1 MTRLT
6 PKAEELVQAGREALR
21 PSEADRARVFQAL
34 LPRLG
39 DGLGAEGLERAFDC
53 TSSCK
58 RNRREGCRGDR
69 RDRRRG
75 RRAVPRAAH
84 GVAAG
89 KACHDGAGTLGC
101 VPPAPIEKVPESAP
115 SAVPRAEA
123 AEERAPVAPRPADS
137 LAEEVAILSQASA
150 ALHGGRPAAALK
162 ALDEHRRKFPRGAL
176 VQERTSARIQALCAL
191 GRMKEAQAELARLAR
206 TSPNSPHVARARK
219 ACQWAQPKSSVN
231 TMSPRRDALDITN
244 ASMVFAPNA
253 PRAP

>member
-6 PKAEELVQAGREALR
+6 PKADELVKAGREALR

-39 DGLGAEGLERAFDC
+39 DGLGAGALNTPSTAPAAASGIAVKVAAAIIVISVAGGGLFLALRTESPPERPA
-53 TSSCK
+53 TPAPVPSA
-58 RNRREGCRGDR
+58 
-69 RDRRRG
+69 
-75 RRAVPRAAH
+75 AVPR
-84 GVAAG
+84 
-89 KACHDGAGTLGC
+89 
-101 VPPAPIEKVPESAP
+101 APIEKVPESGH
-115 SAVPRAEA
+115 STVPRAEA
-123 AEERAPVAPRPADS
+123 GEERAHVAPRPADS

-191 GRMKEAQAELARLAR
+191 GRMKEAQAELLRLAR

-219 ACQWAQPKSSVN
+219 ACGAAKQ
-231 TMSPRRDALDITN
+231 
-244 ASMVFAPNA
+244 
-253 PRAP
+253 